1 MIKTGALLLRSVLLF
16 FTVMLISTSLLA
28 RDKTDVVILKNG
40 DHITGE
46 IKSLERGKMS
56 LSTDHMGT
64 IQIEWV
70 EVAQVT
76 SQWIFEVETE
86 SGLRIFGAL
95 APADEP
101 QTIQILGEDS
111 RNTMHQTSVVR
122 MTQLEAGFLARLEG
136 YVDLGYSFARANR
149 ATEWNLETEVKTRNE
164 VRQFRVNLNSLFSDR
179 NDVDSNTRTVLI
191 VDWTRFFSNRWLT
204 TALSNFTQNQEL
216 DLDLRSTFGGTLGRH
231 LLQSNRSTFTL
242 AGGAV
247 YTREKFLV
255 DDPADPED
263 IRNSIE
269 GVAALQYELFNFG
282 DPETDI
288 VVNLSILP
296 SLSDWGRVRIDFN
309 TRIQYEIF
317 KDFFWSVSAFD
328 QYDSDPPEGTEK
340 NDFGVN
346 TGVGWKW

>member
-1 MIKTGALLLRSVLLF
+1 MIKTVASLLRSVLLF
-16 FTVMLISTSLLA
+16 FTVVLISTPLLA

-40 DHITGE
+40 DRVTGE
-46 IKSLERGKMS
+46 IKSLDRGKMN

-64 IQIEWV
+64 IQIEWA

-86 SGLRIFGAL
+86 TGLRIFGAL

-101 QTIQILGEDS
+101 ETIQILGEDS
-111 RNTMHQTSVVR
+111 RNTMHQTSVVK

-136 YVDLGYSFARANR
+136 YVDLGFSFARANR
-149 ATEWNLETEVKTRNE
+149 AKEWTLDTEVKTRNE
-164 VRQFRVNLNSLFSDR
+164 IRQIRVNLNSLFSDR
-179 NDVDSNTRTVLI
+179 NDVDSNTRNVLI
-191 VDWTRFFSNRWLT
+191 LDWTRFFSNRWLG
-204 TALSNFTQNQEL
+204 TALTNFTQNQEL
-216 DLDLRSTFGGTLGRH
+216 DLDLRSTFGGTVGRH
-231 LLQSNRSTFTL
+231 LLQSNRSKFTL

-247 YTREKFLV
+247 YTREKFII

-282 DPETDI
+282 EPEADI
-288 VVNLSILP
+288 VVNLSIFP
-296 SLSDWGRVRIDFN
+296 SLSNWGRVRMNFD
-309 TRIQYEIF
+309 TRIRYEIF

-328 QYDSDPPEGTEK
+328 QYDSSPPEGAEK